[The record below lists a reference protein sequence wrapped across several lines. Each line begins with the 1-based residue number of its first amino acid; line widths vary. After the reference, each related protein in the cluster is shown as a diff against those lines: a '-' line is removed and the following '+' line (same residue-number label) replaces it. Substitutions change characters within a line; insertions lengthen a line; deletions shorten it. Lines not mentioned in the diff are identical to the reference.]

1 MRVKIWIST
10 FRRNPLL
17 PLTRTCCAFVLLLTF
32 SWRTFAV
39 PCQTQASATCS
50 AEYKPADGQSSVSV
64 AIEPS
69 QPQVRNTIQVAAHQ
83 SLQYNF
89 ALTTGSALVA
99 RFQVSGGAND
109 SIKVWLLDAANF
121 QRYQAHQQFNYF
133 KGTSGSIRNT
143 GNYVFRVPQDN
154 IYYLVLD
161 NSGAWLLPR
170 NVHLYV
176 YDVLPAKSPETLAS
190 EKSMAENFSRLGE
203 VFVFPS
209 FRLNVRHCGM
219 ENAFSNPNITIC
231 TELVETLTDQHL
243 DQALEFVFFHE
254 LGHTLLRQWGYP
266 LWDNEDAADEFAA
279 VMLILAKRQQAALQ
293 AAQWWASQTNQQ
305 EALSKLW
312 IDDRHTVSPQ
322 RARNIIHW
330 LNQPNDLLQRWFR
343 VFVPNMQTSAL
354 LGALNDASWPT
365 SKDVVRAELR
375 KRGCAQ

>member
-1 MRVKIWIST
+1 L
-10 FRRNPLL
+10 PLL
-17 PLTRTCCAFVLLLTF
+17 FRTCFAFALLSACSF
-32 SWRTFAV
+32 KTFAV
-39 PCQTQASATCS
+39 PCQTQAPVSCS
-50 AEYKPADGQSSVSV
+50 AAYRSVDGQSSVSV
-64 AIEPS
+64 AVEPS
-69 QPQVRNTIQVAAHQ
+69 QPQVRSTIQVAAHQ

-89 ALTTGSALVA
+89 ALTRGATLVA

-176 YDVLPAKSPETLAS
+176 YDVLPAKLPETLSS
-190 EKSMAENFSRLGE
+190 EKGMAENFSKLGE
-203 VFVFPS
+203 IFVFPS
-209 FRLNVRHCGM
+209 FRLDIKHCGM
-219 ENAFSNPNITIC
+219 ENAFSNPDITIC
-231 TELVETLTDQHL
+231 TELVESLTEQHL
-243 DQALEFVFFHE
+243 EQALEFVFFHE
-254 LGHTLLRQWGYP
+254 LGHTFLRQWGYP

-293 AAQWWASQTNQQ
+293 AAQWWASQTSQQ

-322 RARNIIHW
+322 RARNITHW

-354 LGALNDASWPT
+354 LSALNDGSGPINRE
-365 SKDVVRAELR
+365 VVHAELR